1 LRVVFDTNILVSAF
15 VFPGGVPEAVFR
27 MAVEEQIDVISSRPL
42 LAEFGRV
49 LREKFE
55 WEPSRVAEA
64 VAQVVETVTVVH
76 PHERVRVVKE
86 DPADDRVLEA
96 AAAGEAEAIVSG
108 DLDLL
113 RLRSWRGIRILKAAV
128 FLSEFE

>member
-1 LRVVFDTNILVSAF
+1 LRVVLDTNILVSAF

-27 MAVEEQIDVISSRPL
+27 LAVEEQIDVISSRPL

-64 VAQVVETVTVVH
+64 VAQVAETATVVH

-86 DPADDRVLEA
+86 DPADDHVLEA

-113 RLRSWRGIRILKAAV
+113 RLRTWRGIRIQKAAV
-128 FLSEFE
+128 FLSELE

>member
-1 LRVVFDTNILVSAF
+1 LRVVLDTNILVSAF

-27 MAVEEQIDVISSRPL
+27 MAVEEKIDVISSRLL

-49 LREKFE
+49 LSEKFE
-55 WEPSRVAEA
+55 WEPPRVAEA
-64 VAQVVETVTVVH
+64 VAQVAETAVMVH
-76 PHERVRVVKE
+76 PQERVRVVAE

-96 AAAGEAEAIVSG
+96 AAAGGADVIVSG

-113 RLRSWRGIRILKAAV
+113 RLRSWREIKIVKAAV